1 LFPDGLANQDIA
13 PTRFTVK
20 KLTFMRNFIMNSI
33 YSNTSK
39 VRPIRWLLAAS
50 ICLLLVIFSPLPA
63 FTTVTQIEEA
73 PGQMLYQSRQNLR
86 DRTGKS
92 WQVVAFK
99 RVRPDGSAM
108 ISLRLVGFLGA
119 VELDHTQPLTL
130 TTSMGQTLTAKDVTS
145 GISQGATALANV
157 GEYDIQPVLSQL
169 QSKIP
174 LQLTLPM
181 LTGSAVELQ
190 IPSTAIQEWQTIAD
204 R

>member
-1 LFPDGLANQDIA
+1 MIF
-13 PTRFTVK
+13 K
-20 KLTFMRNFIMNSI
+20 KLIQTICSSR
-33 YSNTSK
+33 SK
-39 VRPIRWLLAAS
+39 TRPIRWLIAAS
-50 ICLLLVIFSPLPA
+50 ICVLLVIFNPLPA
-63 FTTVTQIEEA
+63 FAAVTQIEEA

-108 ISLRLVGFLGA
+108 VSLRLVGFLGA

-130 TTSMGQTLTAKDVTS
+130 TTSTGQILTAKDVTNE
-145 GISQGATALANV
+145 ISHGATTLANV
-157 GEYDIQPVLSQL
+157 GEYDIESILPQL
-169 QSKIP
+169 HSEIP
-174 LQLTLPM
+174 MELALPM
-181 LTGSAVELQ
+181 LTGSAIKLQ

>member
-1 LFPDGLANQDIA
+1 
-13 PTRFTVK
+13 
-20 KLTFMRNFIMNSI
+20 MMNSI
-33 YSNTSK
+33 YSNISK
-39 VRPIRWLLAAS
+39 IRPIRWLVAAS
-50 ICLLLVIFSPLPA
+50 ICVLLVIFSPLPA
-63 FTTVTQIEEA
+63 FATVTQIEEA

-99 RVRPDGSAM
+99 RVRPDGSEM
-108 ISLRLVGFLGA
+108 VSLRLVGFLGA

-130 TTSMGQTLTAKDVTS
+130 TTSTGQILTAKDVTNE
-145 GISQGATALANV
+145 ISQGANALANV
-157 GEYDIQPVLSQL
+157 GEYDIQPVLPQL